1 MVTIDPSQQKRSPG
15 CLISVLWYIFIGWW
29 ASGIAVFAWLCM
41 LTIVGIPL
49 GVAIINRIP
58 KIVAL
63 REPETSH
70 ALLITYREGK
80 ATIETVSPRQHN
92 IFLRALLSSLGGSS
106 ALSG

>member
-1 MVTIDPSQQKRSPG
+1 
-15 CLISVLWYIFIGWW
+15 
-29 ASGIAVFAWLCM
+29 M